1 MSAVLPKP
9 AALMRDAFTNARS
22 IALPTLP
29 GLLLFAAA
37 MGGQSWFNR
46 LAADGSSFML
56 LWMCVSLVTIFVGC
70 FWSADMY
77 RKLMPDS
84 GVRTVFVDAGRLFLA
99 SLAVYGLYFIV
110 GFLLTLFFSI
120 FAGILIGTAG
130 YDPSENAGSTEAVW
144 ESIRAL
150 SNSGGAVLLYIL
162 LFVAAAGLVWL
173 GLRLFLF
180 GAATVGERRLTI
192 FRSWSWTSG
201 HVSRIALLWVV
212 LQLAP
217 WIVLTLLASGF
228 LHLMGVDT
236 IFSFTT
242 AGQGPT
248 GDAAVPAGLY
258 AGLTSVATLIMAPF
272 YWLGHGL
279 AVTLYNQLA
288 PNRVDP
294 DATFG

>member
-9 AALMRDAFTNARS
+9 AVLMREALGNARAV
-22 IALPTLP
+22 ALPTLP

-77 RKLMPDS
+77 RKLLPDS

-130 YDPSENAGSTEAVW
+130 YDPSEDAGSSEAVW
-144 ESIRAL
+144 ESIQAL

-228 LHLMGVDT
+228 LHLAGVDT
-236 IFSFTT
+236 VFSFTT
-242 AGQGPT
+242 AGQAQP
-248 GDAAVPAGLY
+248 GDVALPAWLH
-258 AGLTSVATLIMAPF
+258 AGLTSLATLILAPF

-279 AVTLYNQLA
+279 AVALYKQLA
-288 PNRVDP
+288 PDRVDP